1 MQLTGRPMA
10 RFLRDIRISN
20 VTVSEELL
28 KAVHDLLIGRWRATN
43 AAIEAKNATDQEKSD
58 ERLLLS
64 YVVRFDNRGYRL
76 HDPDEALRCYKQAAE
91 VERVIFTLDSA
102 LSERSNRLYGMFFE
116 LRLDAKDPNNC
127 FIQASADDSDIVD
140 SVYNGLLEI
149 VTKNKNTNGWIRN
162 TWSQL
167 LVQVFGVAAGFI
179 LSLIAG
185 LKIAPYLKIDNAF
198 VLTFLFA
205 FLIFSNTWG
214 FVNQQILRL
223 VNYSFPNIRFVRT
236 GKDSTHWLI
245 QTLVGGVLVALFL
258 LIFSELMAWVGSVLG
273 EHVAA

>member
-1 MQLTGRPMA
+1 MA

-20 VTVSEELL
+20 VTASEEFL
-28 KAVHDLLIGRWRATN
+28 KAVHDLLIGRCLAKN
-43 AAIEAKNATDQEKSD
+43 AAIEAKNTTDQEKSD
-58 ERLLLS
+58 EKLFLS

-76 HDPDEALRCYKQAAE
+76 HDPDEALRCYKRAAE

-162 TWSQL
+162 AWSQL
-167 LVQVFGVAAGFI
+167 LVQIFGVAAGFI

-185 LKIAPYLKIDNAF
+185 LKIAPYLKVDNAF

-214 FVNQQILRL
+214 FINQQILRL
-223 VNYSFPNIRFVRT
+223 VSYSFPNIRFVRT
-236 GKDSTHWLI
+236 GKGSTHWLI
-245 QTLVGGVLVALFL
+245 QTLVGGVLLALFL
-258 LIFSELMAWVGSVLG
+258 LIFGELMAWVGSVLG
-273 EHVAA
+273 EHIAA